1 MEVILREHVDN
12 LGRRGDLVKVADG
25 YARNYLLPRK
35 LALLA
40 TDGNKKVIER
50 EKVKFDAKEAE
61 EQKVAQAVAD
71 RLATVEIEITRKVGE
86 TDALFGS
93 VTNADVADALAAK
106 GFDIDRRKIQLHEPI
121 KKLGDYTV
129 PVKLHRD
136 VTVPLKVKVAAKDEK
151 LEVRSES

>member
-1 MEVILREHVDN
+1 MEVILREHIDN

-50 EKVKFDAKEAE
+50 EKVKFDVKEAE
-61 EQKVAQAVAD
+61 EQKVAQAIAD
-71 RLATVEIEITRKVGE
+71 RLASVEIEIARKVGE

-93 VTNADVADALAAK
+93 VTNADIADVLAAK
-106 GFDIDRRKIQLHEPI
+106 GFDIDRRTIQLHDPI
-121 KKLGDYTV
+121 KRLGEFEV

-136 VTVPLKVKVAAKDEK
+136 VTVTLKVKVTAEAK
-151 LEVRSES
+151 S

>member
-1 MEVILREHVDN
+1 MEVILREHVDK

-50 EKVKFDAKEAE
+50 EKVKFDVKEAE
-61 EQKVAQAVAD
+61 EQKVAQTLAD
-71 RLATVEIEITRKVGE
+71 RLAAVEIEIARKVGE

-93 VTNADVADALAAK
+93 VTNADIAEVLAAK
-106 GFDIDRRKIQLHEPI
+106 GFDIDRRTIQLHDPI
-121 KKLGDYTV
+121 KRLGEFEV

-136 VTVPLKVKVAAKDEK
+136 VTVTLKVKVSAEAKA
-151 LEVRSES
+151 

>member
-1 MEVILREHVDN
+1 MEVILREHVDK

-50 EKVKFDAKEAE
+50 EKVKFDVKEAE
-61 EQKVAQAVAD
+61 EQKVAQTLAD
-71 RLATVEIEITRKVGE
+71 RLATVEIEIARKVGE

-93 VTNADVADALAAK
+93 VTNADIAEALAAK
-106 GFDIDRRKIQLHEPI
+106 GFDIDRRTIQLHEPI
-121 KKLGDYTV
+121 KKLGDFAV

-136 VTVPLKVKVAAKDEK
+136 VTVQLKVKVAAEGASK
-151 LEVRSES
+151 S

>member
-12 LGRRGDLVKVADG
+12 LGRRGELVKVADG

-40 TDGNKKVIER
+40 TAGNKKVIER
-50 EKVKFDAKEAE
+50 EKVKYDAKEAE
-61 EQKVAQAVAD
+61 EQGVAQAIAD
-71 RLATVEIEITRKVGE
+71 RLANVEIDIARKTGE

-93 VTNADVADALAAK
+93 VTNADIAEALSAK
-106 GFDIDRRKIQLHEPI
+106 GFEIDRRKIQLHEPI

-136 VTVPLKVKVAAKDEK
+136 VTVTLKVKVSAERK
-151 LEVRSES
+151 

>member
-1 MEVILREHVDN
+1 MEVILREHIDN

-40 TDGNKKVIER
+40 TAGNKKVIER
-50 EKVKFDAKEAE
+50 EKEKFDVKEAE
-61 EQKVAQAVAD
+61 ETKVAQAVAD
-71 RLATVEIEITRKVGE
+71 RLAGVEIEIARKVGE

-93 VTNADVADALAAK
+93 VTNADVAESLAAK
-106 GFDIDRRKIQLHEPI
+106 GFDIDRRKVQLHDPI
-121 KKLGDYTV
+121 KKLGEFTV

-136 VTVPLKVKVAAKDEK
+136 VVVALKVKVVAEGGKK
-151 LEVRSES
+151 S

>member
-35 LALLA
+35 MALLA
-40 TDGNKKVIER
+40 TEGNKKVIER
-50 EKVKFDAKEAE
+50 EKVKFDATEAE

-71 RLATVEIEITRKVGE
+71 RLASVEVEIARKTGE

-93 VTNADVADALAAK
+93 VTNADIAEVLAAK
-106 GFDIDRRKIQLHEPI
+106 GFDIDRRTISLHEPI
-121 KKLGDYTV
+121 KRLGAFEV
-129 PVKLHRD
+129 PVKLHREVI
-136 VTVPLKVKVAAKDEK
+136 VTLKVKVVAEAKA
-151 LEVRSES
+151 

>member
-35 LALLA
+35 MALLA

-50 EKVKFDAKEAE
+50 EKVKFDAQEAE
-61 EQKVAQAVAD
+61 EQKGARAVAD
-71 RLATVEIEITRKVGE
+71 RLAAVEVEIARKVGE

-93 VTNADVADALAAK
+93 VTNADIAEVLAAK
-106 GFDIDRRKIQLHEPI
+106 GFDIDRRTIHLPEPI
-121 KKLGDYTV
+121 KRLGEFDV

-136 VTVPLKVKVAAKDEK
+136 VIVTLKVKVTAEAKA
-151 LEVRSES
+151 

>member
-35 LALLA
+35 MALLA
-40 TDGNKKVIER
+40 TEGNKKVIER
-50 EKVKFDAKEAE
+50 EKVKFEAKEAE

-71 RLATVEIEITRKVGE
+71 RLGSVEIEIARKVGE

-93 VTNADVADALAAK
+93 VTNADVAESLAAK
-106 GFDIDRRKIQLHEPI
+106 GFDIDRRKVQLHDPI
-121 KKLGDYTV
+121 KKLGEFTV

-136 VTVPLKVKVAAKDEK
+136 VVVTLKVKVVAEGVQK
-151 LEVRSES
+151 S

>member
-35 LALLA
+35 MALLA
-40 TDGNKKVIER
+40 TEGNKKVIER

-61 EQKVAQAVAD
+61 EQGVAQAIAD
-71 RLATVEIEITRKVGE
+71 RLGNVEIDIARKTGE

-93 VTNADVADALAAK
+93 VTNADIAEALSAK
-106 GFDIDRRKIQLHEPI
+106 GFEVDRRKIQLHEPI
-121 KKLGDYTV
+121 KKLGEYTV
-129 PVKLHRD
+129 PVKLHRE
-136 VTVPLKVKVAAKDEK
+136 VTVSLKVKVVAEGK
-151 LEVRSES
+151 S

>member
-12 LGRRGDLVKVADG
+12 VGRRGELVKVADG

-40 TDGNKKVIER
+40 TEGNKKVIER

-61 EQKVAQAVAD
+61 EQGVAQAIAD
-71 RLATVEIEITRKVGE
+71 RLANVEIEIARKTGE

-93 VTNADVADALAAK
+93 VTNADIAASLSAK

-136 VTVPLKVKVAAKDEK
+136 VTVTLKVKVVAEGGQK
-151 LEVRSES
+151 S